1 MLCYKKDLIEGTENI
16 KFLGKHFLTED
27 LFFLHSQ
34 NSFWNLEARKR
45 NK

>member
-27 LFFLHSQ
+27 LFFLQSE
-34 NSFWNLEARKR
+34 FFLEPGGQK
-45 NK
+45 KK